1 MSLTYRI
8 LITGMGYLHAR
19 GILHKDLKTKN
30 IFYENGKVVITDFGL
45 FSVAKLCQEGRR
57 GNYLTIPRGWLYYL
71 APELLKDLRP
81 GVEHPDLSFST
92 RSDVYAFGTV
102 FFELLT
108 GTWPFR
114 DQPPESIIYQVAKGI
129 KPSLANL
136 YSIADYKDILMFC
149 WSYQAHD
156 RPDFVRLQMHLERL
170 PKRKL
175 SRCPSQPSNPTR
187 SNESTF

>member
-1 MSLTYRI
+1 
-8 LITGMGYLHAR
+8 MGYLHSR

-45 FSVAKLCQEGRR
+45 FSVVKLCQDGRK
-57 GNYLTIPRGWLYYL
+57 GNYLTIPNGWLYYL

-81 GVEHPDLSFST
+81 GVELPDLSFST

-114 DQPPESIIYQVAKGI
+114 QQPPETVIYQVSKGI
-129 KPSLANL
+129 KPSLANFQ
-136 YSIADYKDILMFC
+136 STVDFKEILMSC
-149 WSYQAHD
+149 WAYQAHD
-156 RPDFVRLQMHLERL
+156 RPDFVRLKVHMGRL
-170 PKRKL
+170 PRRKL
-175 SRCPSQPSNPTR
+175 SRCPSQPSNLAR
-187 SNESTF
+187 STESVL